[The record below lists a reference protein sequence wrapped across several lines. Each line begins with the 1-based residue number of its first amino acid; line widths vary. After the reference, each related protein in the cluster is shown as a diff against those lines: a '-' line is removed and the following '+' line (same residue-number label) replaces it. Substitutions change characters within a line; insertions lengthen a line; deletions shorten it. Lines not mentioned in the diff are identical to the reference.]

1 MTQAEPDPTR
11 PGEADAAG
19 QGDDV
24 DRRRRV
30 RRLAALTAVVAGVA
44 ATATVVAGLVLRDEP
59 APTPTATPTA
69 EAAPRP
75 SPTPTLAAVPAP
87 PAPEAL
93 AALPLAFYDAVV
105 PQLLDGTQVEPEN
118 RWQTAAPKAP
128 LVALFAS
135 PDAAAT
141 PVAALGATVPTLGT
155 PTVTAV
161 WGASA
166 GADSGMLLVS
176 TPARNRTPG
185 DGGVATAAAATFAW
199 VRAADV
205 TVTDVDRAVVV
216 DTTTGVVSI
225 SGRDGSVGA
234 SEVGRL
240 GTPDDP
246 TPTATSTY
254 MAANY
259 VDQGIAY
266 TQGNPIALT
275 GAHSP
280 LLASYG
286 GNSALTALHFYP
298 EPTGSS
304 HGCVRVTAAM
314 TQALAELPVGT
325 AITFT

>member
-1 MTQAEPDPTR
+1 MTPVEPAPEPETT
-11 PGEADAAG
+11 PEGTGGAG
-19 QGDDV
+19 LPRVSQH
-24 DRRRRV
+24 RRV
-30 RRLAALTAVVAGVA
+30 AALTGIVAGVV
-44 ATATVVAGLVLRDEP
+44 ATATVVAGLALRDEP
-59 APTPTATPTA
+59 APQPTAAPTVEATPTP
-69 EAAPRP
+69 APV
-75 SPTPTLAAVPAP
+75 PTLAAVPAP
-87 PAPEAL
+87 PGPDEL

-105 PQLLDGTQVEPEN
+105 PQLLDDTTVTPEN
-118 RWQTAAPKAP
+118 RWQTAAPRAP
-128 LVALFAS
+128 LVALYAS
-135 PDAAAT
+135 PDADAA
-141 PVAALGATVPTLGT
+141 PVATLGSTVPTLLT

-161 WGASA
+161 WGSSP
-166 GADSGMLLVS
+166 GVDGGMLLVS

-185 DGGVATAAAATFAW
+185 DGGVATAPAATFGW

-216 DTTTGVVSI
+216 DTVTGLVSVT
-225 SGRDGSVGA
+225 GRDGSVGA

-246 TPTATSTY
+246 TPTATETY

-298 EPTGSS
+298 DPTGSS
-304 HGCVRVTAAM
+304 HGCVRVSAAM
-314 TQALAELPVGT
+314 TAALAALPVGT
-325 AITFT
+325 PVTFT